1 MLPKSAHLSTT
12 LFKSI
17 QNKNQNFSGKKC
29 IDGITTGTE
38 SLCHSKR
45 ELAPWLALD
54 YGKDAR
60 VSVEKVVLFNRA
72 GWDLWQGWQRT
83 KNVEVRLANELPTS
97 GMKMFT
103 GGELLGTFKGPGTM
117 GQQIEIKSGPGWE
130 KKSGR
135 YLVIQMNH
143 KGKSEYLN
151 LQEVFAFGFSN
162 VGPKDGKFQL
172 SF

>member
-12 LFKSI
+12 YEKFD
-17 QNKNQNFSGKKC
+17 GKKC
-29 IDGITTGTE
+29 IDGIAAGTG
-38 SLCHSKR
+38 SLCHSKK
-45 ELAPWLALD
+45 EFAPWLALD

-72 GWDLWQGWQRT
+72 DGGWHRS

-135 YLVIQMNH
+135 YLIIQMNH
-143 KGKSEYLN
+143 KGKPEYLN
-151 LQEVFAFGFSN
+151 LQEVFAVGFSN
-162 VGPKDGKFQL
+162 VGPEEGKFQL
-172 SF
+172 S

>member
-1 MLPKSAHLSTT
+1 MLPKSAQLSTT
-12 LFKSI
+12 LKEKFDG
-17 QNKNQNFSGKKC
+17 NKC
-29 IDGITTGTE
+29 IDGIHTRTRTG

-60 VSVEKVVLFNRA
+60 VSVEKVVIFRA
-72 GWDLWQGWQRT
+72 DRGWP
-83 KNVEVRLANELPTS
+83 KNVEVRLTNELPTS
-97 GMKMFT
+97 GKKMFT
-103 GGELLGTFKGPGTM
+103 GGELLGTFKGPGTR

-143 KGKSEYLN
+143 KGKPEYLN
-151 LQEVFAFGFSN
+151 LQEVFAVGFSN
-162 VGPKDGKFQL
+162 VGPEEGKVQL
-172 SF
+172 SLR

>member
-1 MLPKSAHLSTT
+1 MLPKSAQLSTT
-12 LFKSI
+12 YKEKFDG
-17 QNKNQNFSGKKC
+17 NKC
-29 IDGITTGTE
+29 IDGIPTGTG

-72 GWDLWQGWQRT
+72 DGSEHRT
-83 KNVEVRLANELPTS
+83 KNVEVRLANELPAS

-103 GGELLGTFKGPGTM
+103 GGELLGTFKGPGTR

-143 KGKSEYLN
+143 KHKSEYLN
-151 LQEVFAFGFSN
+151 LQEVFAIGFSN
-162 VGPKDGKFQL
+162 VGPEEGKFQL

>member
-1 MLPKSAHLSTT
+1 MLPISAHLSTT
-12 LFKSI
+12 YDI
-17 QNKNQNFSGKKC
+17 WDGNKC
-29 IDGITTGTE
+29 IDGITTRSG
-38 SLCHSKR
+38 SLCHSKK

-72 GWDLWQGWQRT
+72 DGSEHRT
-83 KNVEVRLANELPTS
+83 KNVEVRLANELPAS

-103 GGELLGTFKGPGTM
+103 GGELLGTFKGPGTR
-117 GQQIEIKSGPGWE
+117 GQQFEIKSGPGWE

-143 KGKSEYLN
+143 KHKSEYLN
-151 LQEVFAFGFSN
+151 LQEVFAIGFSN
-162 VGPKDGKFQL
+162 VGPEEGKFQL

>member
-1 MLPKSAHLSTT
+1 MLPKSAQLSTT
-12 LFKSI
+12 YKEKFDG
-17 QNKNQNFSGKKC
+17 NKC
-29 IDGITTGTE
+29 IDGIPTGTG

-60 VSVEKVVLFNRA
+60 VSVEKVVIFRA
-72 GWDLWQGWQRT
+72 DRGWP
-83 KNVEVRLANELPTS
+83 KNVEVRLTNELPTS
-97 GMKMFT
+97 GKKMFT
-103 GGELLGTFKGPGTM
+103 GGELLGTFIGPGT
-117 GQQIEIKSGPGWE
+117 GTQLQIEIKSGPGWE

-143 KGKSEYLN
+143 KHKSEYLN
-151 LQEVFAFGFSN
+151 LQEVFAIGFSN
-162 VGPKDGKFQL
+162 VGPEEGKFQL

>member
-1 MLPKSAHLSTT
+1 MLPKRAHLSTT
-12 LFKSI
+12 LYRYTYLP
-17 QNKNQNFSGKKC
+17 NKC

-38 SLCHSKR
+38 SLCHSKK

-72 GWDLWQGWQRT
+72 DGSEHRT

-103 GGELLGTFKGPGTM
+103 GGELLGTFKGPGTR

-143 KGKSEYLN
+143 KGKPEYLN
-151 LQEVFAFGFSN
+151 LQEVFAVGFSN
-162 VGPKDGKFQL
+162 VGPEEGKVHL

>member
-12 LFKSI
+12 YEKFDG
-17 QNKNQNFSGKKC
+17 NKC
-29 IDGITTGTE
+29 IDGITAGTG
-38 SLCHSKR
+38 SLCHSKK

-60 VSVEKVVLFNRA
+60 VSVEKVVLFNMA
-72 GWDLWQGWQRT
+72 EGDSEPIWHRT

-97 GMKMFT
+97 GKKMFT
-103 GGELLGTFKGPGTM
+103 GGELLGTFKGPGTR

-143 KGKSEYLN
+143 KGKPEYLN
-151 LQEVFAFGFSN
+151 LQEVFAVGFSN
-162 VGPKDGKFQL
+162 VGPEEGKVHL

>member
-1 MLPKSAHLSTT
+1 MLPKSAQLSTT
-12 LFKSI
+12 YKEKFDG
-17 QNKNQNFSGKKC
+17 NKC
-29 IDGITTGTE
+29 IDGIPTRTRTG
-38 SLCHSKR
+38 SLCHSKK

-72 GWDLWQGWQRT
+72 DGSEHRT
-83 KNVEVRLANELPTS
+83 KNVEVRLANELPAS

-103 GGELLGTFKGPGTM
+103 GGELLGTFKGPGTR

-143 KGKSEYLN
+143 KGKPEYLN
-151 LQEVFAFGFSN
+151 LQEVFAVGFSN
-162 VGPKDGKFQL
+162 VGPEEGKVQL
-172 SF
+172 SLR

>member
-1 MLPKSAHLSTT
+1 MLPKSAQLSTT
-12 LFKSI
+12 LKEKFDG
-17 QNKNQNFSGKKC
+17 NKC
-29 IDGITTGTE
+29 IDGIHTRTRTG
-38 SLCHSKR
+38 SLCHSKK

-72 GWDLWQGWQRT
+72 DGGWHRT
-83 KNVEVRLANELPTS
+83 KKVEVRLANELPTS

-151 LQEVFAFGFSN
+151 LQEVFAIGFSN
-162 VGPKDGKFQL
+162 VGPEEGKFQL

>member
-1 MLPKSAHLSTT
+1 MLPKSAQLSTT
-12 LFKSI
+12 YKEKFDG
-17 QNKNQNFSGKKC
+17 NKC
-29 IDGITTGTE
+29 IDGITTGTG

-60 VSVEKVVLFNRA
+60 VSVEKVVIFRA
-72 GWDLWQGWQRT
+72 DRGCP
-83 KNVEVRLANELPTS
+83 KNVEVRLTNELPTS
-97 GMKMFT
+97 GKKMFT
-103 GGELLGTFKGPGTM
+103 GGELLGTFKGPGTR

-162 VGPKDGKFQL
+162 VGPEEGKFQL

>member
-1 MLPKSAHLSTT
+1 MLPKSAQLSTT
-12 LFKSI
+12 YKEKFDG
-17 QNKNQNFSGKKC
+17 NKC
-29 IDGITTGTE
+29 IDGIPTRTRTG

-72 GWDLWQGWQRT
+72 DGSGHRT

-97 GMKMFT
+97 GKKMFT

-143 KGKSEYLN
+143 TGKSEYLN

>member
-1 MLPKSAHLSTT
+1 M
-12 LFKSI
+12 
-17 QNKNQNFSGKKC
+17 
-29 IDGITTGTE
+29 
-38 SLCHSKR
+38 CHSKK

-72 GWDLWQGWQRT
+72 DGSEHRT
-83 KNVEVRLANELPTS
+83 KNVEVRLANELPAS

-103 GGELLGTFKGPGTM
+103 GGELLGTFKGPGAM

-143 KGKSEYLN
+143 KGKPEYLN
-151 LQEVFAFGFSN
+151 LQEVFAVGFSN
-162 VGPKDGKFQL
+162 VGPEEGKVHL

>member
-1 MLPKSAHLSTT
+1 MLPKSAQLSTT
-12 LFKSI
+12 YKEKFDG
-17 QNKNQNFSGKKC
+17 NKC
-29 IDGITTGTE
+29 IDGIHTRTRTG
-38 SLCHSKR
+38 SLCHSKK

-60 VSVEKVVLFNRA
+60 VSVEKVVLFNMA
-72 GWDLWQGWQRT
+72 EGDSEPIWHRT
-83 KNVEVRLANELPTS
+83 KNVEVRLANELPAS

-103 GGELLGTFKGPGTM
+103 GGELLGTFKGPGTR
-117 GQQIEIKSGPGWE
+117 GQQFEIKSGPGWE

-143 KGKSEYLN
+143 KGKPEYLN
-151 LQEVFAFGFSN
+151 LQEVFAVGFSN
-162 VGPKDGKFQL
+162 VGPEEGKVHL

>member
-12 LFKSI
+12 YGTH
-17 QNKNQNFSGKKC
+17 GKFDGNKC
-29 IDGITTGTE
+29 IDGIPTRSG
-38 SLCHSKR
+38 SLCHSKK

-60 VSVEKVVLFNRA
+60 VSVEKVVLFNMA
-72 GWDLWQGWQRT
+72 EGDSEPIWHRT
-83 KNVEVRLANELPTS
+83 KNVEVRLANELPAS

-103 GGELLGTFKGPGTM
+103 GGELLGTFKGPGTR

-143 KGKSEYLN
+143 KHKSEYLN
-151 LQEVFAFGFSN
+151 LQEVFAIGFSN
-162 VGPKDGKFQL
+162 VGPEEGKFQL